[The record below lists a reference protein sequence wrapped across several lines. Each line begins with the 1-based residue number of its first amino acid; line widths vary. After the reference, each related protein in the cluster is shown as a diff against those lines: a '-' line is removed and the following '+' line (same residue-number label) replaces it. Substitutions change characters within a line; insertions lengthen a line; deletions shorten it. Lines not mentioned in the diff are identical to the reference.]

1 MSMEFTVARRALGRA
16 GALFCLV
23 LTLLLAM
30 LAAAHA
36 TGSDAPGSRFIL
48 TAHDGRTVTDEDFR
62 GQHLLVFF
70 GYTHC
75 PDVCPTSLMTV
86 ARALELLGD
95 DAKSVQALFITVDP
109 DRDTRSVLAEYVPY
123 FDSRIIG
130 LTGPKD
136 MIDRVVKGYRAKY
149 AKVPA
154 EADGS
159 YSIDH
164 TASLFHMGPDGEYL
178 GRFPF
183 ETSPEDI
190 AAKLKDS
197 LKQ

>member
-1 MSMEFTVARRALGRA
+1 MGSTTNASLRALGRVTA
-16 GALFCLV
+16 VFSIF
-23 LTLLLAM
+23 LTLLWAVLVP
-30 LAAAHA
+30 AHA

-86 ARALELLGD
+86 ARVLELLGD
-95 DAKSVQALFITVDP
+95 QARSVQVLFITVDP
-109 DRDTRSVLAEYVPY
+109 DRDTRTVLADFIPY
-123 FDSRIIG
+123 FDPRIIG
-130 LTGPKD
+130 LTGSKD

-149 AKVPA
+149 TQVPGDT
-154 EADGS
+154 DGS
-159 YSIDH
+159 YTIDH

-190 AAKLKDS
+190 AAKLKAS
-197 LKQ
+197 LGR